1 MVFEHVDNGEN
12 GVFYVV
18 EGEERIG
25 KITYVWLDETKI
37 LIDHTIVDPAH
48 GGKGIAGQLLDQAAV
63 FAREKGLK
71 IVPQC
76 SYVVKK
82 FNTTDAYD
90 DLKAE

>member
-1 MVFEHVDNGEN
+1 VVFEHVDNGEN

-48 GGKGIAGQLLDQAAV
+48 GGKGIAGQLLDQAAA